1 MSDANTT
8 VENSSKRFSNITQ
21 RTDNGSTTFVTAT
34 FTPQQGDQGSFP
46 CCRAEQFDLA
56 TERRSLLV
64 INKVEIQG
72 YGLLCKRMTRKCLY
86 NCPDTLLFINPLR

>member
-1 MSDANTT
+1 MLMSDANAT

-64 INKVEIQG
+64 MNKVYKQD
-72 YGLLCKRMTRKCLY
+72 YGVLCAVVERVEA
-86 NCPDTLLFINPLR
+86 